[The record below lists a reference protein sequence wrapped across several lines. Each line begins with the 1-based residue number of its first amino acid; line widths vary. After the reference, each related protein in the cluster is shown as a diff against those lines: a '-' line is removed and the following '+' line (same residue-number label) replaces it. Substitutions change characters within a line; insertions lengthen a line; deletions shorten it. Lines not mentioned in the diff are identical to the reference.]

1 MYSHDS
7 DLIEKMTTAL
17 RVLGIQNDP
26 VIEYDRAVKR
36 LIDRFDAV
44 LVDCQDDSAMEL
56 IKQVRESHM
65 NARAI
70 VFAITDFEHSRGLGS
85 MANFQIPKPVNWE
98 MAKRTLR
105 AARTLIHRE
114 RRLSERSQMRCSAL
128 VTMDSREIAV
138 RMLDLSMRG
147 MLVQFTGKAE
157 VNRRLMIRFT
167 LPDTRILVNCKG
179 RVAWVDERGQ
189 TGVEFLNLSDDTVL
203 QLQDWLDRHRNP
215 KRGATVLGN
224 SI

>member
-36 LIDRFDAV
+36 LFDRFDAV
-44 LVDCQDDSAMEL
+44 LVDCEDETAVDL
-56 IKQVRESHM
+56 IKQVRASHV

-70 VFAITDFEHSRGLGS
+70 VFAITDFQHSRGLGS
-85 MANFQIPKPVNWE
+85 LVNFQISKPVNWDT
-98 MAKRTLR
+98 AKRTLR

-114 RRLSERSQMRCSAL
+114 RRLSERSQMRSSAL
-128 VTMDSREIAV
+128 VTVDSKEIAV

-147 MLVQFTGKAE
+147 MLVQFTGKVE
-157 VNRRLMIRFT
+157 VNRRLMVRFT
-167 LPDTRILVNCKG
+167 LPDTRILVSCKG
-179 RVAWVDERGQ
+179 RVAWTDDRGQ
-189 TGVEFLNLSDDTVL
+189 TGIEFLNLADDTIL
-203 QLQDWLDRHRNP
+203 QMQDWLDRHRNP